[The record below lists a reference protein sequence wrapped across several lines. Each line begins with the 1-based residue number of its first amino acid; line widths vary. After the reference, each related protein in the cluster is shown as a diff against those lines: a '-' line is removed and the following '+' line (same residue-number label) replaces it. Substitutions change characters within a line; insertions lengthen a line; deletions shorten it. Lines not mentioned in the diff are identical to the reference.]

1 MWNKN
6 QTQTFIQLPEL
17 LKPTLRD
24 PKISTVSVLEQI
36 KAAVINLISQLQC
49 ILEGIVGQLYFV
61 RIHDHCDVSEGFIPY
76 IF

>member
-1 MWNKN
+1 MTQIYLCGILGCFCDSQISMWNKI

-49 ILEGIVGQLYFV
+49 ILEGIVGQ
-61 RIHDHCDVSEGFIPY
+61 
-76 IF
+76 